1 MRYGSIMKSFALGLA
16 TASVLMGS
24 GGAAQASPLVTWE
37 NFSAGCNQIAPCFQA
52 PGITGS
58 NLSGNVPLGGQATGY
73 VGSTDPWSAVG
84 NYVGSAVFGLN
95 MTTAQAVQVSTFNFT
110 IFNNDCETNGNPFPG
125 CTGANWAVRESV
137 NGGAFGGPIF
147 TFNSG
152 GAYATPSFSVTLNQ
166 ALSAGDNIAFEVYAT
181 SGVVVG
187 TAQYYFS
194 EISLNTPTVPEP
206 ASLALLGL
214 GLFGLGFSRRKKAY
228 AQ

>member
-1 MRYGSIMKSFALGLA
+1 MRCGNMIRRFALGFA
-16 TASVLMGS
+16 TWSLLLGF
-24 GGAAQASPLVTWE
+24 GGPVNASPLVSWE
-37 NFSAGCNQIAPCFQA
+37 NFSAGCNQIGPCFQA

-73 VGSTDPWSAVG
+73 VGTADPWSAVG
-84 NYVGSAVFGLN
+84 GYVQSAVFGLN
-95 MTTAQAVQVSTFNFT
+95 MTTNQAVQVSTFNFA
-110 IFNNDCETNGNPFPG
+110 IFNNDCETGGHPFHG

-152 GAYATPSFSVTLNQ
+152 GAYATPSFSLALNQ
-166 ALSAGDNIAFEVYAT
+166 ALNAGDNIAFQVYAT

-214 GLFGLGFSRRKKAY
+214 GLFGLGFSRRKKA
-228 AQ
+228 